1 MSKTQKN
8 MKKLEKRVASN
19 VSHGLGSVFHFIGHF
34 FVRLFKFLDNKLT
47 QAEKDQG
54 LTMRT
59 KAIELIRKNVDK
71 ANKEGVVIM
80 IGHVW
85 SADWLSQVLKD
96 VYPELKAKGYV
107 ITTVSNCKGKK

>member
-1 MSKTQKN
+1 
-8 MKKLEKRVASN
+8 
-19 VSHGLGSVFHFIGHF
+19 
-34 FVRLFKFLDNKLT
+34 
-47 QAEKDQG
+47 
-54 LTMRT
+54 
-59 KAIELIRKNVDK
+59 
-71 ANKEGVVIM
+71 M